1 MKYIITFFLIFNIIF
16 SQDKKI
22 SDQSE
27 IWEPEVKI
35 VDPYEFDGIPG
46 DAIILFDGTDF
57 SKWKSERNNQ
67 EVKWFL
73 NSDKSMTIRPG
84 TGGIQTAEE
93 HGSIQLHIEWKSPTK
108 IIGDGQYRGNTG
120 IFFQRRYE
128 LQILDSYQN
137 RTYSNGQA
145 GSIYK
150 QHIPLVNVSLPP
162 GKWQKFDVVFNAPEF
177 NNEGDEIK
185 KGNFTIFHNGVL
197 IHNAIEISSA
207 TYDFEKNTPF
217 TLLLQDHG
225 KDEGNYISFRNIWM
239 RKL

>member
-1 MKYIITFFLIFNIIF
+1 MKYIITFFLISKIIF

-22 SDQSE
+22 RDQSE

-35 VDPYEFDGIPG
+35 VDPYKFEGVPG

-108 IIGDGQYRGNTG
+108 IIGDGQYRGNSG

>member
-1 MKYIITFFLIFNIIF
+1 MKYIITFFLISNIIF
-16 SQDKKI
+16 PQDKKI

-35 VDPYEFDGIPG
+35 VDPYEFEGVPG

-84 TGGIQTAEE
+84 TGGIQTVEE
-93 HGSIQLHIEWKSPTK
+93 HGSIQLHIEWKSPKK
-108 IIGDGQYRGNTG
+108 IIGDGQSRGNSG

>member
-1 MKYIITFFLIFNIIF
+1 MKYLITFFLISNIIF
-16 SQDKKI
+16 PQDKKI

-35 VDPYEFDGIPG
+35 VDPYEFEGVPG
-46 DAIILFDGTDF
+46 DAIILFDGSDF

-84 TGGIQTAEE
+84 TGGIQTVEE

-108 IIGDGQYRGNTG
+108 IIGDGQYRGNSG

-197 IHNAIEISSA
+197 IHNAIEINSA

>member
-1 MKYIITFFLIFNIIF
+1 MKYIITFFLISNIIF
-16 SQDKKI
+16 PQDKKI

-84 TGGIQTAEE
+84 TGGIQTVEE

-108 IIGDGQYRGNTG
+108 IIGDGQYRGNSG

-150 QHIPLVNVSLPP
+150 QHIPLLNVSLPP

-197 IHNAIEISSA
+197 IHNAIEINSA

>member
-1 MKYIITFFLIFNIIF
+1 MKYLITFFLISNIIF
-16 SQDKKI
+16 PQDKKI

-35 VDPYEFDGIPG
+35 VDPYEFEGVPG
-46 DAIILFDGTDF
+46 DAIILFDGSDF

-84 TGGIQTAEE
+84 TGGIQTVEE
-93 HGSIQLHIEWKSPTK
+93 HGSIQLHIEWKSPKK
-108 IIGDGQYRGNTG
+108 IIGDGQSRGNSG

>member
-1 MKYIITFFLIFNIIF
+1 
-16 SQDKKI
+16 
-22 SDQSE
+22 
-27 IWEPEVKI
+27 
-35 VDPYEFDGIPG
+35 
-46 DAIILFDGTDF
+46 
-57 SKWKSERNNQ
+57 
-67 EVKWFL
+67 
-73 NSDKSMTIRPG
+73 MTIRPW

-108 IIGDGQYRGNTG
+108 IIGDGQYRGNSD

>member
-1 MKYIITFFLIFNIIF
+1 MKYIITFFLISNIIL

-35 VDPYEFDGIPG
+35 VDPYEFDGVPG
-46 DAIILFDGTDF
+46 DAIILFDGSDF

-84 TGGIQTAEE
+84 TGGIQTVEE
-93 HGSIQLHIEWKSPTK
+93 HGSIQLHIEWKSPKK
-108 IIGDGQYRGNTG
+108 IIGDGQYRGNSG

-207 TYDFEKNTPF
+207 TYDFEKNAPF

>member
-1 MKYIITFFLIFNIIF
+1 MIYLITFFLISNIIF

-35 VDPYEFDGIPG
+35 VDPYEFDGVPG
-46 DAIILFDGTDF
+46 DAIILFNGSDF

-73 NSDKSMTIRPG
+73 NSDKSMTLRPG
-84 TGGIQTAEE
+84 TGGIQTVEE

-108 IIGDGQYRGNTG
+108 IIGDGQYRGNSG

-150 QHIPLVNVSLPP
+150 QHTPLVNVSLPP

>member
-1 MKYIITFFLIFNIIF
+1 MKYIITFFLISNIIF

-22 SDQSE
+22 SVQTE

-35 VDPYEFDGIPG
+35 VDPYKFDGVPG
-46 DAIILFDGTDF
+46 DAIILFDGSDF

-84 TGGIQTAEE
+84 TGGIQTVEE
-93 HGSIQLHIEWKSPTK
+93 HGSIQLHIEWKSPKK
-108 IIGDGQYRGNTG
+108 IIGDGQSRGNSG

-162 GKWQKFDVVFNAPEF
+162 GKWQKFDVIFNAPEF

>member
-1 MKYIITFFLIFNIIF
+1 MKYIITFFLISNIIF
-16 SQDKKI
+16 PQDKKI

-35 VDPYEFDGIPG
+35 VDPYEFEGVPG
-46 DAIILFDGTDF
+46 DAIILFDGSDF

-84 TGGIQTAEE
+84 TGGIQTVEE
-93 HGSIQLHIEWKSPTK
+93 HGSIQLHIEWKSPKK
-108 IIGDGQYRGNTG
+108 IIGDGQSRGNSG

-162 GKWQKFDVVFNAPEF
+162 GKWQKFDVIFNAPEF

>member
-1 MKYIITFFLIFNIIF
+1 MKYIINFFLISNIIF

-22 SDQSE
+22 RDQSE

-35 VDPYEFDGIPG
+35 VDPYEFDGVPG
-46 DAIILFDGTDF
+46 DAIILFDGSDF

-108 IIGDGQYRGNTG
+108 IIGDGQYRGNSG

>member
-1 MKYIITFFLIFNIIF
+1 MKYIITFFLVSNFIF

-35 VDPYEFDGIPG
+35 VDPYEFDGVPG

-73 NSDKSMTIRPG
+73 NADKSMTIKPG
-84 TGGIQTAEE
+84 TGGIQTADE

-108 IIGDGQYRGNTG
+108 IIGDGQYRGNSG

-197 IHNAIEISSA
+197 IHNAIEINSA

-225 KDEGNYISFRNIWM
+225 IDEGNYISFRNIWM

>member
-1 MKYIITFFLIFNIIF
+1 MKYIITFFLISNIIF

-22 SDQSE
+22 RDQSE

-35 VDPYEFDGIPG
+35 VDPYEFDGVPG
-46 DAIILFDGTDF
+46 DAIILFDGSDF

-108 IIGDGQYRGNTG
+108 IIGDGQYRGNSG
-120 IFFQRRYE
+120 NFFQRRYE

>member
-1 MKYIITFFLIFNIIF
+1 MKYIITFFLISKITF

-22 SDQSE
+22 RDQSE

-35 VDPYEFDGIPG
+35 VDPYKFEGVPG

-108 IIGDGQYRGNTG
+108 IIGDGQYRGNSG

>member
-1 MKYIITFFLIFNIIF
+1 MKYIITFFLISNIIF

-22 SDQSE
+22 RDQSE

-35 VDPYEFDGIPG
+35 VDPYEFDGVPG
-46 DAIILFDGTDF
+46 DAIILFDGSDF

-108 IIGDGQYRGNTG
+108 IIGDGQYRGNSG

>member
-1 MKYIITFFLIFNIIF
+1 MF

-22 SDQSE
+22 RDQSE

-35 VDPYEFDGIPG
+35 VDPYKFDGVPG

-108 IIGDGQYRGNTG
+108 IIGDGQYRGNSG

-150 QHIPLVNVSLPP
+150 QHTPLVNVSLPP

>member
-1 MKYIITFFLIFNIIF
+1 MKYIITFFLISNIIF

-22 SDQSE
+22 RDQSE

-35 VDPYEFDGIPG
+35 VDPYEFDGVPG
-46 DAIILFDGTDF
+46 DAIILFDGSDF

-108 IIGDGQYRGNTG
+108 IIGDGQYRGNSG

-177 NNEGDEIK
+177 NNDC
-185 KGNFTIFHNGVL
+185 
-197 IHNAIEISSA
+197 
-207 TYDFEKNTPF
+207 
-217 TLLLQDHG
+217 LLYTSPSPRD
-225 KDEGNYISFRNIWM
+225 S
-239 RKL
+239 

>member
-1 MKYIITFFLIFNIIF
+1 MKYIITFFLISNIIF

-108 IIGDGQYRGNTG
+108 IIGDGQYRGNSG

>member
-1 MKYIITFFLIFNIIF
+1 MKYIITFFLISNIIF
-16 SQDKKI
+16 SQDEKI
-22 SDQSE
+22 RDQSE

-35 VDPYEFDGIPG
+35 VDPYEFDGVPG
-46 DAIILFDGTDF
+46 DAIILFDGSDF

-73 NSDKSMTIRPG
+73 NSDKSMTLRPG

-108 IIGDGQYRGNTG
+108 IIGDGQYRGNSG

-150 QHIPLVNVSLPP
+150 QHTPLVNVSLPP

>member
-1 MKYIITFFLIFNIIF
+1 MKYIITFFLISNIIF

-22 SDQSE
+22 RDQSE

-35 VDPYEFDGIPG
+35 VDPYEFDGVPG
-46 DAIILFDGTDF
+46 DAIILFDGSDF

-108 IIGDGQYRGNTG
+108 IIGDGQYRGNNG

>member
-1 MKYIITFFLIFNIIF
+1 MKYIITFFLISNIIF

-22 SDQSE
+22 PDQSE
-27 IWEPEVKI
+27 IWEPQVKI
-35 VDPYEFDGIPG
+35 VDPYEFDGVPG

-73 NSDKSMTIRPG
+73 NSDKSTTIRPG
-84 TGGIQTAEE
+84 TGGIQTTEE

-108 IIGDGQYRGNTG
+108 IIGDGQYRGNSG

-197 IHNAIEISSA
+197 IHNAIEINSA

>member
-1 MKYIITFFLIFNIIF
+1 MKYIITFFLISNIIF
-16 SQDKKI
+16 CQDKKTP
-22 SDQSE
+22 DQSE
-27 IWEPEVKI
+27 IWEPQVKI
-35 VDPYEFDGIPG
+35 VDPYEFDGVPG

-108 IIGDGQYRGNTG
+108 IIGDGQYRGNSG

-207 TYDFEKNTPF
+207 TYDFEKNAPF